1 MLQRIA
7 AEGKITMQLPQWL
20 AAPRALLGA
29 AVAAGLSVA
38 TVPADAGVS
47 SSTTVAD
54 YRVDGTT
61 ATGLVSYMLN
71 HPLPATVSDS
81 VAHIQPNYSLAVAS
95 KEVGGVCKPV
105 SVDLAIRFDIVLPKA
120 TQAGAMSPAT
130 LAAWNSFAAFARR
143 HEETRRSIYLR
154 SAADFAAQAMRQVA
168 SSCAALDA
176 NIHRLLEAEKRVCDV
191 RQNDFARVQY
201 RLVLSERL
209 FVLAK
214 YAGRKPA
221 YSVPVSGPS
230 SALVA
235 PR

>member
-120 TQAGAMSPAT
+120 TQAGAMSRAT

-143 HEETRRSIYLR
+143 HEETRRSIYLKC
-154 SAADFAAQAMRQVA
+154 AAEFEAQAMRQVA
-168 SSCAALDA
+168 SSCAALEA
-176 NIHRLLEAEKRVCDV
+176 NIHRLLEAEKRACDI

-201 RLVLSERL
+201 RLVLNERL
-209 FVLAK
+209 FVLAN
-214 YAGRKPA
+214 YTGRKPA

-235 PR
+235 PH